1 MNITK
6 DSPVIKKA
14 VKTITKIEGFEK
26 VKFIILY
33 GSAARGQMRKGSD
46 IDICIYYDGEV
57 DEASKFRFKV
67 LRELFEDIYD
77 VQIYEQL
84 PLYVRIEVL
93 KGKVLYFEDK
103 CFLYEK
109 AYETIKD
116 FDEFKHR
123 FYDYIGKQAIT

>member
-1 MNITK
+1 MKTAK
-6 DSPVIKKA
+6 DSHIIKAIKK
-14 VKTITKIEGFEK
+14 ITNIEGFEK

-46 IDICIYYDGEV
+46 IDICIYYDGEPE
-57 DEASKFRFKV
+57 EASKFRFKV
-67 LRELFEDIYD
+67 LSELFEDIYD
-77 VQIYEQL
+77 VQIYQQL

-93 KGKVLYFEDK
+93 KGEVLYFEDK
-103 CFLYEK
+103 RFLYEK

-123 FYDYIGKQAIT
+123 FYDYIGKQEIT